1 MSNAVD
7 INSTQVD
14 NLLDTL
20 DDQEVKNQILF
31 DAVKAGAKAL
41 QQTTK
46 NYFRQK
52 VGEAATH
59 YSRFIRK
66 PFDEGI
72 TVKADK
78 SYIEAKVSI
87 MGDPRLKW
95 FERGTN
101 ARYTKGR
108 KITGYAQGR
117 RNRLQRE
124 GKGHYTGQMTGLY
137 FFKEARQNNS
147 IIDEA
152 MTQSINNAIKKLIPT

>member
-1 MSNAVD
+1 MNNSVD

-14 NLLDTL
+14 QLLDTL
-20 DDQEVKNQILF
+20 DDQDVKNQILF
-31 DAVKAGAKAL
+31 EAVKAGAKAL

-59 YSRFIRK
+59 ISRFIRK
-66 PFDEGI
+66 PFEDGI

-78 SYIEAKVSI
+78 SYCEASVSI

-95 FERGTN
+95 FEKGTG

-124 GKGHYTGQMTGLY
+124 GKGHYTGQMTANY
-137 FFKEARQNNS
+137 FFKAARQDSN

-152 MTQSINNAIKKLIPT
+152 IQQSINNAINKLIPS